1 MRFAAVIPV
10 FNNKGTILEVALEAR
25 HALDEVL
32 VVDDGSTDLPEA
44 FAETLERNGI
54 HLITHSVNQGKGAA
68 LKTGLKY
75 CQENGIDY
83 MIALDGDGQHSPQDI
98 PRFIALLEEKAS
110 IADAIAI
117 GVRDFN
123 TMNVPGSSKFGRSFS
138 NFWVRLETGVNCN
151 DTQSG
156 YRAYPVKAISKLRL
170 RCLRY
175 NFEIEVLVKALWG
188 GCRLLELPISVKY
201 EPPEKRI
208 SHFKP
213 FADNARLSL
222 LHTALVC
229 RRLAPWGFKHL
240 TPRQKEENPLSLWKH
255 PILLLK
261 YLLNENTSPEMLAL
275 SAAVS
280 SFFACLPLIGCH
292 MLVIT
297 YVCLRL
303 RLNKVLALALQNI
316 YMPPFTPFLCIE
328 IGHLILHGDWLRSMT
343 LKTVS
348 TELHL
353 RLLEWLLG
361 SLIVAPVAAILSGIA
376 VYIISHTLN
385 AKRTKQS

>member
-10 FNNKGTILEVALEAR
+10 FNNKGTILEVALATR
-25 HALDEVL
+25 HVLGDVL

-44 FAETLERNGI
+44 FAETLAQNGI
-54 HLITHSVNQGKGAA
+54 MLITHPSNQGKGAA
-68 LKTGLKY
+68 LKTALQY
-75 CQENGIDY
+75 CLEAGFDY

-98 PRFIALLEEKAS
+98 PRFIELLEEKAPL
-110 IADAIAI
+110 ADAIAI
-117 GVRDFN
+117 GVRDFD
-123 TMNVPGSSKFGRSFS
+123 TMNVPGSSKFGRAFS
-138 NFWVRLETGVNCN
+138 NFWVRLETGVNCK

-156 YRAYPVKAISKLRL
+156 FRAYPVKAISQLRL
-170 RCLRY
+170 RCMRY

-188 GCRLLELPISVKY
+188 GCKLLEVPVSVKY
-201 EPPEKRI
+201 EPAGKRI

-213 FADNARLSL
+213 FADNLRLSL
-222 LHTALVC
+222 LHAALVC

-240 TPRQKEENPLSLWKH
+240 TPQKKEDNPISLWKH
-255 PILLLK
+255 PVQLLK
-261 YLLNENTSPEMLAL
+261 YLLKENSSPEMLAI

-292 MLVIT
+292 IVVIT

-303 RLNKVLALALQNI
+303 RLNKVLALALQNL

-328 IGHLILHGDWLRSMT
+328 IGHFILHRQFLRTMT
-343 LKTVS
+343 LQTVS

-361 SLIVAPVAAILSGIA
+361 SLIVAPVAAILSGIT
-376 VYIISHTLN
+376 VYAISYTLN
-385 AKRTKQS
+385 AKTRD

>member
-10 FNNKGTILEVALEAR
+10 FNNRGTIMDVALGAR
-25 HALDEVL
+25 RIFENVL
-32 VVDDGSTDLPEA
+32 VVDDGSTDLPDA
-44 FAETLERNGI
+44 FADILEHNGI

-68 LKTGLKY
+68 LKTALKY
-75 CQENGIDY
+75 CKENYINY

-98 PRFIALLEEKAS
+98 LRFKALLEKNAPY
-110 IADAIAI
+110 ADAIAV

-123 TMNVPGSSKFGRSFS
+123 TMNVPGPSRFGRAFS

-156 YRAYPVKAISKLRL
+156 FRAYPVKAISQLKLR
-170 RCLRY
+170 CVRY
-175 NFEIEVLVKALWG
+175 NFEIEVLVKTLWG

-201 EPPEKRI
+201 EPPEKRV
-208 SHFKP
+208 SHFRP
-213 FADNARLSL
+213 FADNLRLSL

-229 RRLAPWGFKHL
+229 RRLAPWGFKRL
-240 TPRQKEENPLSLWKH
+240 VPQQKDEKRLSLWKH

-261 YLLNENTSPEMLAL
+261 YLLNENSSPEMLAL

-280 SFFACLPLIGCH
+280 SFFACLPLVGCH

-297 YVCLRL
+297 YVCMRL
-303 RLNKVLALALQNI
+303 RLNKVLALALQNL
-316 YMPPFTPFLCIE
+316 YMPPFTPFICIE
-328 IGHLILHGDWLRSMT
+328 IGHLIMHGDWLRALT

-361 SLIVAPVAAILSGIA
+361 SLIVAPLAATLSGIA
-376 VYIISHTLN
+376 VYVISHTLN
-385 AKRTKQS
+385 AKETKQS